1 LSYRRRE
8 VYHLQN
14 GLFHMGEFFLHD
26 LFDGQGGG
34 QIAVGLFGKLGIVRY
49 FCRPAAMDI
58 SVWSSLRI
66 TARE

>member
-1 LSYRRRE
+1 
-8 VYHLQN
+8 
-14 GLFHMGEFFLHD
+14 MGEFFLHD

-66 TARE
+66 TVRE